1 MIDFVVFHFKD
12 ISIILCLIGL
22 YISAIGAGLGV
33 LFAPKKGSELR
44 KDIKDKSKDLYDK
57 AQNISK
63 EDIQELINNTID
75 EIKLAIDEF
84 DADEF
89 KENAGQKINEVKSKL
104 EELAVSVKSSEEYAN
119 FKESV
124 TKVSNEVTTKLK
136 EIKTK
141 IQDQDFNEVDE
152 FDGVIDDIEDELDVI
167 IEDLKD

>member
-1 MIDFVVFHFKD
+1 MKLGKLIAGIGIGTV
-12 ISIILCLIGL
+12 IGMLC
-22 YISAIGAGLGV
+22 
-33 LFAPKKGSELR
+33 APKKGSELR

-84 DADEF
+84 HADEF
-89 KENAGQKINEVKSKL
+89 KENAGKKINEVKSKL

>member
-1 MIDFVVFHFKD
+1 MK
-12 ISIILCLIGL
+12 LGKLIAG
-22 YISAIGAGLGV
+22 IGIGAVIGMLC
-33 LFAPKKGSELR
+33 APKKGSELR

-63 EDIQELINNTID
+63 EDIQALINNTID

-89 KENAGQKINEVKSKL
+89 KENASKKITEVKTKL
-104 EELAVSVKSSEEYAN
+104 EELANSVKSSDEYAS

-124 TKVSNEVTTKLK
+124 SKVSNDVTTKLK

-141 IQDQDFNEVDE
+141 VQDQDYNVVDE
-152 FDGVIDDIEDELDVI
+152 FDEAMDDIEDELDVI
-167 IEDLKD
+167 IEDLRD

>member
-1 MIDFVVFHFKD
+1 MKLGKLIAGIGIGTV
-12 ISIILCLIGL
+12 IGMLC
-22 YISAIGAGLGV
+22 
-33 LFAPKKGSELR
+33 APKKGSELR
-44 KDIKDKSKDLYDK
+44 KDMKDKSKDLYDK

-89 KENAGQKINEVKSKL
+89 KENAGKKINEVKSKL

>member
-1 MIDFVVFHFKD
+1 MKLGKLIAGIGIGTV
-12 ISIILCLIGL
+12 IGMLC
-22 YISAIGAGLGV
+22 
-33 LFAPKKGSELR
+33 APKKGSELR

-63 EDIQELINNTID
+63 EYIQELINNTIY

-89 KENAGQKINEVKSKL
+89 KENAGKKINEVKSKL

>member
-1 MIDFVVFHFKD
+1 MKLGKLIVGIGIGTV
-12 ISIILCLIGL
+12 IGMLC
-22 YISAIGAGLGV
+22 
-33 LFAPKKGSELR
+33 APKKGSELR

-89 KENAGQKINEVKSKL
+89 KENAGKKINEVKSKL

>member
-1 MIDFVVFHFKD
+1 MKLGKLIAGIGIGTV
-12 ISIILCLIGL
+12 IGMLC
-22 YISAIGAGLGV
+22 
-33 LFAPKKGSELR
+33 APKKGSELR

-57 AQNISK
+57 AQNIWK

-89 KENAGQKINEVKSKL
+89 KENAGKKINEVKSKL

>member
-1 MIDFVVFHFKD
+1 MKLGKLIAGIGIGTV
-12 ISIILCLIGL
+12 IGMLC
-22 YISAIGAGLGV
+22 
-33 LFAPKKGSELR
+33 APKKGSELR

-89 KENAGQKINEVKSKL
+89 KENAGKKINEVKSKL

-152 FDGVIDDIEDELDVI
+152 FDDVIDDIEDELDVI

>member
-1 MIDFVVFHFKD
+1 MKLGKLIAGIGIGTV
-12 ISIILCLIGL
+12 IGMLC
-22 YISAIGAGLGV
+22 
-33 LFAPKKGSELR
+33 APKKGSELR

-89 KENAGQKINEVKSKL
+89 KENAGKKINEVKSKL

-141 IQDQDFNEVDE
+141 IKDQDFNEVDE

>member
-1 MIDFVVFHFKD
+1 MKLGKLIAGIGIGTV
-12 ISIILCLIGL
+12 IGMLC
-22 YISAIGAGLGV
+22 
-33 LFAPKKGSELR
+33 APKKGSELR

-89 KENAGQKINEVKSKL
+89 KENAGKKI
-104 EELAVSVKSSEEYAN
+104 
-119 FKESV
+119 
-124 TKVSNEVTTKLK
+124 NEVTTKLK

>member
-1 MIDFVVFHFKD
+1 MKLGKLIARIGIGTV
-12 ISIILCLIGL
+12 IGMLC
-22 YISAIGAGLGV
+22 
-33 LFAPKKGSELR
+33 APKKGSELR

-89 KENAGQKINEVKSKL
+89 KENAGKKINEVKSKL

>member
-1 MIDFVVFHFKD
+1 MKLGKLIAGIGIGTV
-12 ISIILCLIGL
+12 IGMLC
-22 YISAIGAGLGV
+22 
-33 LFAPKKGSELR
+33 APKKGSELR

-84 DADEF
+84 DAVEF
-89 KENAGQKINEVKSKL
+89 KENAGKKINEVKSKL

>member
-1 MIDFVVFHFKD
+1 MKLGKLIAGIGIGTV
-12 ISIILCLIGL
+12 IGMLC
-22 YISAIGAGLGV
+22 
-33 LFAPKKGSELR
+33 APKKGSELR

-124 TKVSNEVTTKLK
+124 TKVSNDLTSTIS

>member
-1 MIDFVVFHFKD
+1 MKLGKLIAGIGIGTV
-12 ISIILCLIGL
+12 IGMLC
-22 YISAIGAGLGV
+22 
-33 LFAPKKGSELR
+33 APKKGSELR

-141 IQDQDFNEVDE
+141 IQDQEFNEVDE

>member
-1 MIDFVVFHFKD
+1 MKLGKLIAGIGIGTV
-12 ISIILCLIGL
+12 IGMLC
-22 YISAIGAGLGV
+22 
-33 LFAPKKGSELR
+33 APKKGSELR

>member
-1 MIDFVVFHFKD
+1 MKLGKLIAGIGIGTV
-12 ISIILCLIGL
+12 IGMLC
-22 YISAIGAGLGV
+22 
-33 LFAPKKGSELR
+33 APKKGSELR

-89 KENAGQKINEVKSKL
+89 KENAGKKINEVKSKL

-152 FDGVIDDIEDELDVI
+152 FDGVIDGIEDELDVI

>member
-1 MIDFVVFHFKD
+1 MKLGKLIAGIGIGTV
-12 ISIILCLIGL
+12 IGMLC
-22 YISAIGAGLGV
+22 
-33 LFAPKKGSELR
+33 APKKGSELR

-89 KENAGQKINEVKSKL
+89 KENAGKKINEVKSKL

-124 TKVSNEVTTKLK
+124 TKVSNELTTKLK

>member
-1 MIDFVVFHFKD
+1 MKLGKLIAGIGIGTV
-12 ISIILCLIGL
+12 IGMLC
-22 YISAIGAGLGV
+22 
-33 LFAPKKGSELR
+33 APKKGSELR

-141 IQDQDFNEVDE
+141 FQEQDFNEVDE
-152 FDGVIDDIEDELDVI
+152 FDGVSDDIEVELDVI

>member
-1 MIDFVVFHFKD
+1 MKLGKLIAGIGIGTV
-12 ISIILCLIGL
+12 IGMLC
-22 YISAIGAGLGV
+22 
-33 LFAPKKGSELR
+33 APKKGSELR

-75 EIKLAIDEF
+75 E
-84 DADEF
+84 
-89 KENAGQKINEVKSKL
+89 L

>member
-1 MIDFVVFHFKD
+1 MKLGKLIAGIGIGTV
-12 ISIILCLIGL
+12 IGMLC
-22 YISAIGAGLGV
+22 
-33 LFAPKKGSELR
+33 APKKGSELR

-89 KENAGQKINEVKSKL
+89 KENAGKKINEVKSKL

-152 FDGVIDDIEDELDVI
+152 FEGVIDDIEDELDVI

>member
-1 MIDFVVFHFKD
+1 MKLGKLIAGIGIGTV
-12 ISIILCLIGL
+12 IGMLCKK
-22 YISAIGAGLGV
+22 
-33 LFAPKKGSELR
+33 KKGSELR

-89 KENAGQKINEVKSKL
+89 KENAGKKINEVKSKL

>member
-1 MIDFVVFHFKD
+1 MKLGKLIAGIGIGTV
-12 ISIILCLIGL
+12 IGMLC
-22 YISAIGAGLGV
+22 
-33 LFAPKKGSELR
+33 APKKGSELR

-63 EDIQELINNTID
+63 EDIQDLINNTID

-89 KENAGQKINEVKSKL
+89 KRKRWKKINEVKSKL

>member
-1 MIDFVVFHFKD
+1 MKLGKLIAGIGIGTV
-12 ISIILCLIGL
+12 IGMLC
-22 YISAIGAGLGV
+22 
-33 LFAPKKGSELR
+33 APKKGSELR

-89 KENAGQKINEVKSKL
+89 KENAGKKINEVKSKL

>member
-1 MIDFVVFHFKD
+1 MKLGKLIAGIGIGTV
-12 ISIILCLIGL
+12 IGMLC
-22 YISAIGAGLGV
+22 
-33 LFAPKKGSELR
+33 APKKGSELR

-89 KENAGQKINEVKSKL
+89 KENAEKKINEVKSKL

>member
-1 MIDFVVFHFKD
+1 MKLGKLIAGIGIGTV
-12 ISIILCLIGL
+12 IGMLC
-22 YISAIGAGLGV
+22 
-33 LFAPKKGSELR
+33 APKKGSELR

-84 DADEF
+84 DTDEF
-89 KENAGQKINEVKSKL
+89 KENAGKKINEVKSKL

>member
-1 MIDFVVFHFKD
+1 MKLGKLIAGIGIGTV
-12 ISIILCLIGL
+12 IGMLC
-22 YISAIGAGLGV
+22 
-33 LFAPKKGSELR
+33 APKKGSELR

-89 KENAGQKINEVKSKL
+89 KENAGKKINDLKSKL

>member
-1 MIDFVVFHFKD
+1 MKLGKLIAGIGIGTV
-12 ISIILCLIGL
+12 IGMLC
-22 YISAIGAGLGV
+22 
-33 LFAPKKGSELR
+33 APKKGSELR

-89 KENAGQKINEVKSKL
+89 KESAGKKINEVKSKL

-152 FDGVIDDIEDELDVI
+152 FDDVIDDIEDELDVI

>member
-1 MIDFVVFHFKD
+1 MKLGKLIAGIGIGTV
-12 ISIILCLIGL
+12 IGMLC
-22 YISAIGAGLGV
+22 
-33 LFAPKKGSELR
+33 APKKGSELR

-124 TKVSNEVTTKLK
+124 TKVSNDVTTKLK

>member
-1 MIDFVVFHFKD
+1 MKLGKLIAGIGIGTV
-12 ISIILCLIGL
+12 IGMLC
-22 YISAIGAGLGV
+22 
-33 LFAPKKGSELR
+33 APKKGSELR

-89 KENAGQKINEVKSKL
+89 KENAGKKINEVKSKL
-104 EELAVSVKSSEEYAN
+104 EELAVSVKSSEEYVN

>member
-1 MIDFVVFHFKD
+1 MKLGKLIAGIGIGTV
-12 ISIILCLIGL
+12 IGMLC
-22 YISAIGAGLGV
+22 
-33 LFAPKKGSELR
+33 APKKGSELR

-84 DADEF
+84 DAGEF
-89 KENAGQKINEVKSKL
+89 KENAGKKINEVKSKL

>member
-1 MIDFVVFHFKD
+1 MKLGKLIAGIGIGTV
-12 ISIILCLIGL
+12 IGMLC
-22 YISAIGAGLGV
+22 
-33 LFAPKKGSELR
+33 APKKGSELR
-44 KDIKDKSKDLYDK
+44 KDIKDKSKDLYNK

-89 KENAGQKINEVKSKL
+89 KENAGKKINEVKSKL

>member
-1 MIDFVVFHFKD
+1 MKLGKLIAGIGIGTV
-12 ISIILCLIGL
+12 IGMLC
-22 YISAIGAGLGV
+22 
-33 LFAPKKGSELR
+33 APKKGSELR

-89 KENAGQKINEVKSKL
+89 KESAGKKINEVKSKL

>member
-1 MIDFVVFHFKD
+1 MKLGKLIAGIGIGTV
-12 ISIILCLIGL
+12 IGMLC
-22 YISAIGAGLGV
+22 
-33 LFAPKKGSELR
+33 APKKGSELR

-89 KENAGQKINEVKSKL
+89 KESAGQKINEVKSKL